1 MTAGRSGVQTI
12 VKVGGGLLSRAGAFE
27 LVTSALAAFSKGRR
41 TLVVPGGGPFA
52 GAVRELVRRVK
63 VGEDAAHWMA
73 ILGMDQYAQALT
85 ERTTGAVLVE
95 QLPEIYA
102 ALDAGLLPVLAPY
115 RWLRAADPLP
125 HSWSATSDSVAAWV
139 AGAVGAKRVVLIKP
153 VHGEPSTMVDPL
165 YHRTL
170 PAGVDSIVLTA
181 HELEK
186 LGEAL
191 DPGPD
196 MGERRAASEG

>member
-1 MTAGRSGVQTI
+1 MTAGQGGVQTI

-27 LVTSALAAFSKGRR
+27 LVTGALAAFGKGRR
-41 TLVVPGGGPFA
+41 LLVVPGGGPFA

-73 ILGMDQYAQALT
+73 VLGMDQYAQALT
-85 ERTTGAVLVE
+85 ERTAGAVLVE
-95 QLPEIYA
+95 QPPEIYD

-115 RWLRAADPLP
+115 RWLRAVDPLP

-153 VHGEPSTMVDPL
+153 VQGEPSKMVDPL

-170 PAGVDSIVLTA
+170 PPGIDSIVLSA

-186 LGEAL
+186 LGAAL
-191 DPGPD
+191 NPLPVADP
-196 MGERRAASEG
+196 RRTASEG